1 MLHAFKISLLTF
13 VLLSFSS
20 TTVSQNVQNPSSPS
34 SDKSSVIYFPSKDV
48 SASFDKGSVIFPG
61 KDRNYTVITGH
72 RDKTG
77 QAEVHAKDTD
87 IIYVVDGTATFVTG
101 GKAVDA
107 KETSPGE
114 TRANSIDGGEARE
127 LAKGDVIIVPAG
139 VPHWFKTVPGTF
151 NYFVVKVR

>member
-1 MLHAFKISLLTF
+1 I
-13 VLLSFSS
+13 
-20 TTVSQNVQNPSSPS
+20 SQNVQSSPSAS

-48 SASFDKGSVIFPG
+48 NESFDKGAVLFPG

-87 IIYVVDGTATFVTG
+87 VIYVVDGTATFVTG
-101 GKAVDA
+101 GKVVEA
-107 KETSPGE
+107 KEISPGE
-114 TRANSIDGGEARE
+114 TRATSIDGGEVRE
-127 LAKGDVIIVPAG
+127 LAKGDVVIVPAG
-139 VPHWFKTVPGTF
+139 VPHWFKAVPGTF

>member
-1 MLHAFKISLLTF
+1 MRHALKISMLT
-13 VLLSFSS
+13 VASLSFSLAAVCQ
-20 TTVSQNVQNPSSPS
+20 TAQPSSSAS
-34 SDKSSVIYFPSKDV
+34 SDQSAVVYFPSKEV
-48 SASFDKGSVIFPG
+48 NASFDKGSVIFPG

-87 IIYVVDGTATFVTG
+87 VIYVVDGTATFVTG
-101 GKAVDA
+101 GKVVDA
-107 KETSPGE
+107 KEVSPGE
-114 TRANSIDGGEARE
+114 TRAASIDGGEPRQV
-127 LAKGDVIIVPAG
+127 AKGDVIIVPAG